1 MTAVHKIM
9 GDFYEDPFDLVAV
22 HSSLEDYELA
32 YFINKRL
39 KSKFRRTEND
49 FELSPQVSFPIF
61 EWRDEPN
68 EMHWT
73 LVTNSSLSEN
83 NAPRTDL
90 FKEEKAYTAHRLVPE
105 RKEVDYFLK
114 VEQMH
119 GNVEADVVKPL
130 LSIPKIVTAYKI
142 DVDSLKSKNNLIFL

>member
-22 HSSLEDYELA
+22 HSSLEDYELV
-32 YFINKRL
+32 YFINLHL
-39 KSKFRRTEND
+39 KSRLRRSRND
-49 FELSPQVSFPIF
+49 FELSPEVSFPIF
-61 EWRDEPN
+61 EWKDEAN
-68 EMHWT
+68 EVHWS
-73 LVTNSSLSEN
+73 LITNSSVSEN

-90 FKEEKAYTAHRLVPE
+90 FKEEKAYMAHRLVPE

-114 VEQMH
+114 IENSQ
-119 GNVEADVVKPL
+119 GTLEIEIVKPL
-130 LSIPKIVTAYKI
+130 LS